1 MTTLVW
7 ATIIKIVVTLSW
19 VMSLAALL
27 TWVERK
33 QSAVMQDRIGANR
46 ANIGPF
52 RMFGLFQ
59 IMADSLKMIVKE
71 DFVPKGANK
80 FLHTLAPMISV
91 FFSLMSF
98 AIIPIGPPITI
109 HGQSI
114 SLAVLGTSVSV
125 LFAFSMLSLGVY
137 GVVFAGYS
145 SNNNYAMLGGL
156 RASAQMF
163 SYEITFASTIIGMLM
178 IYGTLDFQQVV
189 LRQQGLW
196 LGFWPKW
203 GAFLQPVGFVLFC
216 AAGLAETKRAPFDIP
231 EGESEI
237 VGYFVE
243 YSGLRWGAFMLVDF
257 LETILI
263 AALATLLFLGGWQ
276 VPFLQPDGFHFGST
290 VVSMAPIWV
299 AVLYVVSFFLKLS
312 FFIWLFM
319 LIRWSLPRFRY
330 DQLMQLTWKYMLPLS
345 LLNIFVTGLIL
356 LLWDQYHG

>member
-1 MTTLVW
+1 MMTVVWITL
-7 ATIIKIVVTLSW
+7 IKVVVTLTW
-19 VMSLAALL
+19 VMSLGALL

-59 IMADSLKMIVKE
+59 IIADSLKMILKE
-71 DFVPKGANK
+71 DFVPPGGNR

-98 AIIPIGPPITI
+98 AIIPIGSPVVVS
-109 HGQSI
+109 GQNV
-114 SLAVLGTSVSV
+114 SLAVFGSSASM
-125 LFAFSMLSLGVY
+125 LFVFAMLSLGVY

-156 RASAQMF
+156 RAGAQMF
-163 SYEITFASTIIGMLM
+163 SYEITFGATVIGMLM
-178 IYGTLDFQQVV
+178 IYGTMDIQQLVA
-189 LRQQGLW
+189 RQQGLA
-196 LGFWPKW
+196 LGYYPKW
-203 GAFLQPVGFVLFC
+203 GVFVQPLGFILFC

-237 VGYFVE
+237 VGYFLE

-263 AALATLLFLGGWQ
+263 ACLATLLFLGGWQ
-276 VPFLQPDGFHFGST
+276 VPLLQADGFHVGTNFYAL
-290 VVSMAPIWV
+290 APIWV
-299 AVLYVVSFFLKLS
+299 TVIHVVSFFIKVS
-312 FFIWLFM
+312 FFIWVFM
-319 LIRWSLPRFRY
+319 LVRWSLPRFRY
-330 DQLMQLTWKYMLPLS
+330 DQLMRLGWNIMLPLS
-345 LLNIFVTGLIL
+345 LLNIFVTGGIL
-356 LLWDQYHG
+356 LVLDKFHG